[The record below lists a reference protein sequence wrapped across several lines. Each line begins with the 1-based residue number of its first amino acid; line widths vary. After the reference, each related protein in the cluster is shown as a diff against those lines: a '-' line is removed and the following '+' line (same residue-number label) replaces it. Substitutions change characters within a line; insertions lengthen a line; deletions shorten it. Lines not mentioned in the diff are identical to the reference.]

1 MQRRLVLYWFSMALA
16 ILAAVLLVVSLTGVF
31 SNTAQKFGQSLTIQ
45 KHNTASAL
53 AGQMDQL
60 TAQSIALS
68 EELTR
73 ELDKQLAAG
82 GRTFSALNDDPGAI
96 AAVETALY
104 PALNTYLKSSACS
117 GAVFCLDATA
127 NTALPGAATSRA
139 GLYLRYSALR
149 AIGATDQHVTCF
161 RGTAET
167 ARSAQVQM
175 HNRWNPELNVQAVP
189 GYTQLLRGSDGRL
202 AERCLW
208 TGRIALP
215 DTWESVTL
223 LCVPMLDSAGNV
235 RGICGAELS
244 DLYFRLTYP
253 AVDSAY
259 GSMVT
264 VLAPIDGDRL
274 LLGQAMIGSPG
285 GSYLTADGT
294 LTCKTG
300 RYYNTYSDGSR
311 TYLGLHE
318 PIGATDAAGRKL
330 AAVVLVPEIG
340 LRTLEA
346 RSRMVWIAGSLVFL
360 AAMLLLSTYLSRRF
374 VTPISRSLQAIRE
387 QAPASTRPAS
397 RRSTSCWPS
406 CARARP
412 SSSRPEVSRR
422 TSRSCSRAS
431 RDRVQTL
438 TPMERTVLQYYIDG
452 CSLEEVAARA
462 YISVATAKKHNTN
475 INRKL
480 GVTSRE
486 ELMLYI
492 DLFRRCGRLD
502 EIAAPRAE
510 ILQGAQP
517 DRRQAVHLVYY
528 SVVFCGFGGVFAPQT

>member
-1 MQRRLVLYWFSMALA
+1 MNHRARIPALLLVLALLLGCA
-16 ILAAVLLVVSLTGVF
+16 GCGGGREPVTVTIWHVYGGETESPLNDRIDTFNDTVGREQNIRVQVGSVTNTNTIHEAVL
-31 SNTAQKFGQSLTIQ
+31 
-45 KHNTASAL
+45 ASAY
-53 AGQMDQL
+53 G
-60 TAQSIALS
+60 
-68 EELTR
+68 E
-73 ELDKQLAAG
+73 
-82 GRTFSALNDDPGAI
+82 PGA
-96 AAVETALY
+96 
-104 PALNTYLKSSACS
+104 
-117 GAVFCLDATA
+117 
-127 NTALPGAATSRA
+127 TALPGAATSRA

-189 GYTQLLRGSDGRL
+189 GYTQLLRGSDGHL
-202 AERCLW
+202 AERCLR

-340 LRTLEA
+340 LRTLEV

-360 AAMLLLSTYLSRRF
+360 AAMLLSTYLSRRF

-387 QAPASTRPAS
+387 QAPGEHPSGIS
-397 RRSTSCWPS
+397 EIDELLSGFRS
-406 CARARP
+406 
-412 SSSRPEVSRR
+412 
-422 TSRSCSRAS
+422 
-431 RDRVQTL
+431 RVQTL

-475 INRKL
+475 INHKL

-510 ILQGAQP
+510 DTA
-517 DRRQAVHLVYY
+517 R
-528 SVVFCGFGGVFAPQT
+528 CTT

>member
-1 MQRRLVLYWFSMALA
+1 MNHRARIPALLLVLALLLGCA
-16 ILAAVLLVVSLTGVF
+16 GCGGGREPVTVTIWHVYGGETESPLNDRIDTFNDTVGREQNIRVQVGSVTNTNTIHEAVL
-31 SNTAQKFGQSLTIQ
+31 
-45 KHNTASAL
+45 ASAY
-53 AGQMDQL
+53 G
-60 TAQSIALS
+60 
-68 EELTR
+68 E
-73 ELDKQLAAG
+73 
-82 GRTFSALNDDPGAI
+82 PGA
-96 AAVETALY
+96 
-104 PALNTYLKSSACS
+104 
-117 GAVFCLDATA
+117 
-127 NTALPGAATSRA
+127 TALPGAATSRA

-285 GSYLTADGT
+285 GSYLTSDGT

-360 AAMLLLSTYLSRRF
+360 AA
-374 VTPISRSLQAIRE
+374 
-387 QAPASTRPAS
+387 
-397 RRSTSCWPS
+397 
-406 CARARP
+406 
-412 SSSRPEVSRR
+412 
-422 TSRSCSRAS
+422 
-431 RDRVQTL
+431 
-438 TPMERTVLQYYIDG
+438 
-452 CSLEEVAARA
+452 RA

-510 ILQGAQP
+510 DTA
-517 DRRQAVHLVYY
+517 R
-528 SVVFCGFGGVFAPQT
+528 CTT

>member
-1 MQRRLVLYWFSMALA
+1 MNHRARIPALLLVLALLLGCA
-16 ILAAVLLVVSLTGVF
+16 GCGGGREPVTVTIWHVYGGETEPPLNDRIDTFNDTVGREQNIRVQAGSVTNTNTIHEAVL
-31 SNTAQKFGQSLTIQ
+31 
-45 KHNTASAL
+45 ASAY
-53 AGQMDQL
+53 G
-60 TAQSIALS
+60 
-68 EELTR
+68 E
-73 ELDKQLAAG
+73 
-82 GRTFSALNDDPGAI
+82 PGA
-96 AAVETALY
+96 
-104 PALNTYLKSSACS
+104 
-117 GAVFCLDATA
+117 
-127 NTALPGAATSRA
+127 TALPGAATSRA

-175 HNRWNPELNVQAVP
+175 HNRWNPELNVQAIP

-274 LLGQAMIGSPG
+274 LLGQAMIDSPG

-300 RYYNTYSDGSR
+300 WYYNTYSDGSR

-360 AAMLLLSTYLSRRF
+360 AAMLLSTYLSRRF

-387 QAPASTRPAS
+387 QAPGEHPSGIS
-397 RRSTSCWPS
+397 EIDELLSGFRS
-406 CARARP
+406 
-412 SSSRPEVSRR
+412 
-422 TSRSCSRAS
+422 
-431 RDRVQTL
+431 RVQTL

-510 ILQGAQP
+510 DTA
-517 DRRQAVHLVYY
+517 R
-528 SVVFCGFGGVFAPQT
+528 CTT

>member
-1 MQRRLVLYWFSMALA
+1 MLRLREMRSVLEKAKTQGVSMQRRLVLYWFSMALA

-127 NTALPGAATSRA
+127 NTALPGAAASRA

-223 LCVPMLDSAGNV
+223 LCVPML
-235 RGICGAELS
+235 
-244 DLYFRLTYP
+244 
-253 AVDSAY
+253 DSAY

-387 QAPASTRPAS
+387 QAPGEHPSGISEIDELLAFVRS
-397 RRSTSCWPS
+397 RTAEQLTAGGLPPNIEELLSGF
-406 CARARP
+406 
-412 SSSRPEVSRR
+412 
-422 TSRSCSRAS
+422 

-510 ILQGAQP
+510 DTA
-517 DRRQAVHLVYY
+517 R
-528 SVVFCGFGGVFAPQT
+528 CTT

>member
-1 MQRRLVLYWFSMALA
+1 MLRLREMRSALAKAKTQGVSMQRRLVLYWFSMALA

-31 SNTAQKFGQSLTIQ
+31 SNTAQKFGQSLSIQ
-45 KHNTASAL
+45 ERNTASAL

-127 NTALPGAATSRA
+127 NTAL
-139 GLYLRYSALR
+139 
-149 AIGATDQHVTCF
+149 
-161 RGTAET
+161 
-167 ARSAQVQM
+167 
-175 HNRWNPELNVQAVP
+175 
-189 GYTQLLRGSDGRL
+189 
-202 AERCLW
+202 
-208 TGRIALP
+208 
-215 DTWESVTL
+215 
-223 LCVPMLDSAGNV
+223 LCVPLLDSAGNV

-330 AAVVLVPEIG
+330 AAVVLVPDAG

-387 QAPASTRPAS
+387 QAPGEH
-397 RRSTSCWPS
+397 PS
-406 CARARP
+406 GISEIDELLAFVR
-412 SSSRPEVSRR
+412 
-422 TSRSCSRAS
+422 SRAAEQLTAGGLPPNIEELLS
-431 RDRVQTL
+431 GFRDRVQTL

-510 ILQGAQP
+510 DTA
-517 DRRQAVHLVYY
+517 R
-528 SVVFCGFGGVFAPQT
+528 CTT

>member
-1 MQRRLVLYWFSMALA
+1 MNHRARIPALLLVLALLLGCA
-16 ILAAVLLVVSLTGVF
+16 GCGGGREPVTVTIWHVYGGETESPLNDRIDTFNDTVGREQNIRVQVGSVTNTNTIHEAVL
-31 SNTAQKFGQSLTIQ
+31 
-45 KHNTASAL
+45 ASAY
-53 AGQMDQL
+53 G
-60 TAQSIALS
+60 
-68 EELTR
+68 E
-73 ELDKQLAAG
+73 
-82 GRTFSALNDDPGAI
+82 PGA
-96 AAVETALY
+96 
-104 PALNTYLKSSACS
+104 
-117 GAVFCLDATA
+117 
-127 NTALPGAATSRA
+127 TALPGAATSRA

-208 TGRIALP
+208 MGRIALP

-223 LCVPMLDSAGNV
+223 LCVPML
-235 RGICGAELS
+235 
-244 DLYFRLTYP
+244 
-253 AVDSAY
+253 DSAY

-360 AAMLLLSTYLSRRF
+360 AA
-374 VTPISRSLQAIRE
+374 
-387 QAPASTRPAS
+387 
-397 RRSTSCWPS
+397 
-406 CARARP
+406 
-412 SSSRPEVSRR
+412 
-422 TSRSCSRAS
+422 
-431 RDRVQTL
+431 
-438 TPMERTVLQYYIDG
+438 
-452 CSLEEVAARA
+452 RA

-480 GVTSRE
+480 GVTSCCISTSSTAAAVSMRSP
-486 ELMLYI
+486 
-492 DLFRRCGRLD
+492 RRGQR
-502 EIAAPRAE
+502 

-517 DRRQAVHLVYY
+517 DRRQVVHLVYY

>member
-1 MQRRLVLYWFSMALA
+1 MLRLREMRSVLEKAKTQGVSMQRRLVLYWFSMALA

-73 ELDKQLAAG
+73 ELDKQLAA
-82 GRTFSALNDDPGAI
+82 
-96 AAVETALY
+96 
-104 PALNTYLKSSACS
+104 
-117 GAVFCLDATA
+117 
-127 NTALPGAATSRA
+127 
-139 GLYLRYSALR
+139 
-149 AIGATDQHVTCF
+149 
-161 RGTAET
+161 
-167 ARSAQVQM
+167 
-175 HNRWNPELNVQAVP
+175 
-189 GYTQLLRGSDGRL
+189 
-202 AERCLW
+202 
-208 TGRIALP
+208 
-215 DTWESVTL
+215 
-223 LCVPMLDSAGNV
+223 
-235 RGICGAELS
+235 
-244 DLYFRLTYP
+244 
-253 AVDSAY
+253 
-259 GSMVT
+259 
-264 VLAPIDGDRL
+264 
-274 LLGQAMIGSPG
+274 
-285 GSYLTADGT
+285 
-294 LTCKTG
+294 
-300 RYYNTYSDGSR
+300 
-311 TYLGLHE
+311 
-318 PIGATDAAGRKL
+318 
-330 AAVVLVPEIG
+330 VVLVPEIG

-387 QAPASTRPAS
+387 QAPGEH
-397 RRSTSCWPS
+397 PS
-406 CARARP
+406 GISEIDELLAFVR
-412 SSSRPEVSRR
+412 
-422 TSRSCSRAS
+422 SRAAEQLTAGS
-431 RDRVQTL
+431 LPPNIEELLSGFRSRVQTL

-510 ILQGAQP
+510 DTA
-517 DRRQAVHLVYY
+517 R
-528 SVVFCGFGGVFAPQT
+528 CTT